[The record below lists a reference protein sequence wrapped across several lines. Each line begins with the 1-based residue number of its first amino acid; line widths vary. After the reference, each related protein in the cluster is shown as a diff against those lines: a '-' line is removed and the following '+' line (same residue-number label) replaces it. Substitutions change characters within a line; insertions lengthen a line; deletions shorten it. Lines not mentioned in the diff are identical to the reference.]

1 MHICLSSCMRPFA
14 VDPFRRQW
22 LNYTKE
28 YSIIIHSLQKHGG
41 HKYYQ
46 LPSLLFCQTFNLK
59 QTHNT
64 HNALKDRWFRNIGG
78 SSCKASSNTTKL
90 LNLRV
95 FLLLWWELK
104 RQLKTGHME
113 VRNPDIKRSCLGAG
127 LKGGRTDVRHWT
139 NWWRI
144 QKQK

>member
-1 MHICLSSCMRPFA
+1 MHICLSSCMRPRPFA

-28 YSIIIHSLQKHGG
+28 YSIIIHGLQKRGG
-41 HKYYQ
+41 HRYYQ

-59 QTHNT
+59 QTHNI
-64 HNALKDRWFRNIGG
+64 HNALKDPWFRNIGG

-95 FLLLWWELK
+95 FLLWWREPK
-104 RQLKTGHME
+104 RQLRTGHME
-113 VRNPDIKRSCLGAG
+113 VRNPDIKRSYRGAG

-139 NWWRI
+139 YWWRI
-144 QKQK
+144 

>member
-1 MHICLSSCMRPFA
+1 MHICLSSCMRPRPFA

-28 YSIIIHSLQKHGG
+28 YSIIIHGLQKRGG
-41 HKYYQ
+41 HRYCQ

-95 FLLLWWELK
+95 FLLWWREPK
-104 RQLKTGHME
+104 RQLRTGHLE
-113 VRNPDIKRSCLGAG
+113 VRNPDIKRSYRGAG

-139 NWWRI
+139 YWWRI
-144 QKQK
+144 